1 MATDFDAFARRIVD
15 LGFINDP
22 WLDGQPR
29 FSATPTILSPVEARA
44 LLTAGE
50 DLAAVID
57 EAVQLLIDD
66 EDQRRAFLP
75 LSPTQELMLQA
86 SQGLWHG
93 VARAD
98 VFVTDEGLQVT
109 ELNSDT
115 PTGEPE
121 AIVLGLLGRQ
131 DRPDLDDPCATLAPR
146 LAGLWHT
153 LHERFVDD
161 SADRTKRVAAIVYPT
176 EFTEDLSLV
185 RLYRQILEES
195 GWRVVLGSPYN
206 LSCDDDGH
214 LELFGERPTLV
225 LRHYKTDWWGERQ
238 SVWTDDALMDP
249 APLSGPLSSLLR
261 AQAARKAIVVNPF
274 GAIAAQNKRL
284 MAFCWERIHRFSTRS
299 QEAIQALIP
308 YTARLESMHEVQLRA
323 DKDRWVIKSDYGAE
337 GDEVVIG
344 RLTDIDTWEKTL
356 EKARPGRFVAQRYF
370 QAKRSPDGIIENH
383 GVFVVGGEACGI
395 YTRRDRGHTDAA
407 ALSVP
412 TLVQR

>member
-1 MATDFDAFARRIVD
+1 MAHDFDAFARRIVD

-22 WLDGQPR
+22 WLDGAPR
-29 FSATPTILSPVEARA
+29 FAQTPTILSVTEARA
-44 LLTAGE
+44 LNAAGE

-57 EAVQLLIDD
+57 EAVRLLLDD

-75 LSPTQELMLQA
+75 MSPTQALMLEA

-98 VFVTDEGLQVT
+98 VFVTDDGLQVT

-131 DRPDLDDPCATLAPR
+131 DHPDLIDPCASLAPR
-146 LAGLWHT
+146 LAGLWQTMHA
-153 LHERFVDD
+153 RFVDAQD
-161 SADRTKRVAAIVYPT
+161 NKTAAIVYPT

-185 RLYRQILEES
+185 RLYRQLLKES

-206 LSCDDDGH
+206 LGSADDGG
-214 LELFGERPTLV
+214 LELFGERPSLV

-238 SVWTDDALMDP
+238 SVWTDDALMDTT
-249 APLSGPLSSLLR
+249 PLTEPLAALLR
-261 AQAARKAIVVNPF
+261 AEASRKAVVVNPF
-274 GAIAAQNKRL
+274 GAVASQNKRL
-284 MAFCWERIHRFSTRS
+284 MAFCWERIHRFSTS
-299 QEAIQALIP
+299 AQQTIQSLIP

-323 DKDRWVIKSDYGAE
+323 DKDRWVIKSDHGAE
-337 GDEVVIG
+337 GDEVIIG
-344 RLTDIDTWEKTL
+344 RLTDQDTWEKTL
-356 EKARPGRFVAQRYF
+356 AKARPGRFIAQRYF
-370 QAKRSPDGIIENH
+370 QARRDKDGVVENH

-395 YTRRDRGHTDAA
+395 YTRRDRGHTDPA

-412 TLVQR
+412 TLVRR